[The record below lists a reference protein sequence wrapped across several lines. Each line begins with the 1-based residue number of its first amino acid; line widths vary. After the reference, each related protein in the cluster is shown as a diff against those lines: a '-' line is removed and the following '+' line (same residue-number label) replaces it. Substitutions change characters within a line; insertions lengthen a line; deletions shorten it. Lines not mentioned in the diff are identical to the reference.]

1 MKEYFK
7 FPNRDLVNSNSW
19 EKLMTLLQCDDYH
32 CIFTNQRYNPKT
44 NSFELNPNALPF
56 EYTEDGGIV
65 IKNNKEQVEF
75 EIHPFY
81 WGNCTCG
88 VDEESEHKETC
99 LLLRHNFRYHPNQE
113 DEFWI
118 DWYKYPFR
126 SANISTEKTESEILE
141 IFDKCCEIVEK
152 LLKERC

>member
-44 NSFELNPNALPF
+44 NSFELNPDALPF

-65 IKNNKEQVEF
+65 IKNNKVSSVSNIQKNDKLKVMTETLPDKIASGMSIDARIIFVE
-75 EIHPFY
+75 
-81 WGNCTCG
+81 N
-88 VDEESEHKETC
+88 
-99 LLLRHNFRYHPNQE
+99 
-113 DEFWI
+113 
-118 DWYKYPFR
+118 
-126 SANISTEKTESEILE
+126 
-141 IFDKCCEIVEK
+141 
-152 LLKERC
+152 